1 MFSLWA
7 RSLSLKRENSISI
20 SASDSRSAQT
30 SINVHSS
37 TFRFNSLD
45 SIFDKVREWGDTP
58 HGHFTHPLQIPCV
71 LTVLCSVLHTL
82 PFSPPDAV
90 PSIEELR
97 TVDRKQTGPHQC
109 PLIL

>member
-45 SIFDKVREWGDTP
+45 SIFDKVREWGDIP
-58 HGHFTHPLQIPCV
+58 NGYFIHPIQISCV
-71 LTVLCSVLHTL
+71 LSALCSLLHTFQ
-82 PFSPPDAV
+82 FSRRIPRN
-90 PSIEELR
+90 LNWR
-97 TVDRKQTGPHQC
+97 TSNS
-109 PLIL
+109 